1 MNATKHNPLIDATNA
16 NTMNVSIKAIP
27 LYQPAS
33 RAPQLGAFE
42 SLRLHWP
49 EYLMEASLLGA
60 FMVSACL
67 FGALYEFPHSP
78 VRHAIASQLLRRV
91 LMGLSMGLT
100 AIAIIYSPWGR
111 QSGAH
116 TNPSVTVTFLR
127 LGKMKAWDAIFYI
140 ASQFAGAVLGVVVV
154 ARFLRKELADPA
166 VRYVVTVPG
175 LHGLWV
181 AFLAEFIIA
190 FGMMTTVLYFSN
202 HHRLNRYTGLFAGLL
217 VATYIAIEAPFS
229 GMSMNPART
238 FGSGF
243 SADIWSGLWV
253 YLTAPPLAMLT
264 AAEIYL
270 WRKGRLAVKCC
281 KLHHDNDKRCIFCGA
296 NGGFAS

>member
-1 MNATKHNPLIDATNA
+1 MNGTEQNLMVDTSNLAVAATPSPIVT
-16 NTMNVSIKAIP
+16 P
-27 LYQPAS
+27 E
-33 RAPQLGAFE
+33 APELGALD
-42 SLRLHWP
+42 SARLHWP

-78 VRHAIASQLLRRV
+78 VRHAIASQLLRRI

-100 AIAIIYSPWGR
+100 AIAIIYSPWGK

-116 TNPSVTVTFLR
+116 INPSVTLTFFR
-127 LGKMKAWDAIFYI
+127 LGKIKHWDTIFYI
-140 ASQFAGAVLGVVVV
+140 ASQFMGAVLGVVFVG
-154 ARFLRKELADPA
+154 RFLSKQLADPA

-175 LHGLWV
+175 EHGPWIALI
-181 AFLAEFIIA
+181 AEFVIA
-190 FGMMTTVLYFSN
+190 FGMMSTVLYFSN
-202 HHRLNRYTGLFAGLL
+202 HHRLDRYTGLFAGML
-217 VATYIAIEAPFS
+217 VATYITIEAPFS

-238 FGSGF
+238 FGSGL

-253 YLTAPPLAMLT
+253 YLTAPPLAMLS

-270 WRKGRLAVKCC
+270 WRKGRVAVKCC
-281 KLHHDNDKRCIFCGA
+281 KLHHNNDKRCIFCGA